1 MGELGSGSDPGSE
14 EDIRVGMKE
23 RILREEEEKAESL
36 REMVE
41 EEELRVL
48 VNLWEMMV
56 NPDDQPKI
64 WAALSIIRAATRT
77 VVSQMIPSE
86 SFDI

>member
-1 MGELGSGSDPGSE
+1 MGSGSDPDCE

-23 RILREEEEKAESL
+23 RILRGDEEKVESL

-41 EEELRVL
+41 EEEEEELRVF

-64 WAALSIIRAATRT
+64 
-77 VVSQMIPSE
+77 
-86 SFDI
+86 